1 MQLKLNT
8 IETPYNTIGVMEYGD
23 FSCYTLELPWINN
36 HQNISCIPAGT
47 YECVKHMSP
56 RFGDCISIKNVVG
69 RTDVLI
75 HYGNFTGDTLG
86 CILVGESIADID
98 RDGIMDVASSKRT
111 LEQLMLLM
119 PDKFDI
125 VINRLFAN

>member
-36 HQNISCIPAGT
+36 QQNISCIPAGT
-47 YECVKHMSP
+47 YECIKHVSP
-56 RFGDCISIKNVVG
+56 KFGDCISIKNVAG
-69 RTDVLI
+69 RSHILI
-75 HYGNFTGDTLG
+75 HAGNFTEQTKG

-98 RDGIMDVASSKRT
+98 RDGILDVAASRST
-111 LEQLMLLM
+111 LEQLMLSL

-125 VINRLFAN
+125 VINRLFCN

>member
-8 IETPYNTIGVMEYGD
+8 IETPYNTIGSMEYGG

-36 HQNISCIPAGT
+36 QQNISCIPAGT
-47 YECVKHMSP
+47 YECEKHVSP
-56 RFGDCISIKNVVG
+56 NFGDCISIKNVAV
-69 RTDVLI
+69 RSHILI
-75 HYGNFTGDTLG
+75 HAGNFTEQTKG

-98 RDGIMDVASSKRT
+98 RDGILDVAASKRT
-111 LEQLMLLM
+111 LKQLMLAL

-125 VINRLFAN
+125 VINRLFSE

>member
-8 IETPYNTIGVMEYGD
+8 IETPYNTLGAMEYGD
-23 FSCYTLELPWINN
+23 FTCYTLELPWINN
-36 HQNISCIPAGT
+36 HKNISCIPAGT
-47 YECVKHMSP
+47 YECVKHVSP
-56 RFGDCISIKNVVG
+56 KFGECTRVKNVCS
-69 RTDVLI
+69 RAYILI
-75 HYGNFTGDTLG
+75 HAGNFTSQTKG

-111 LEQLMLLM
+111 LDQLMTAL
-119 PDKFDI
+119 PDKFEI

>member
-1 MQLKLNT
+1 MKLKLNT
-8 IETPYNTIGVMEYGD
+8 IPTKHNTLGAMEYGE
-23 FSCYTLELPWINN
+23 FTCYTLELPWINN
-36 HQNISCIPAGT
+36 QQNISCIPAGT
-47 YECVKHMSP
+47 YECEKHVSP
-56 RFGDCISIKNVVG
+56 KFGDCILIKNVAG

-111 LEQLMLLM
+111 LEGLMMAL
-119 PDKFDI
+119 PDKFEI
-125 VINRLFAN
+125 VINRLFSE

>member
-8 IETPYNTIGVMEYGD
+8 IETPYNTLGAMEYGD

-36 HQNISCIPAGT
+36 QQNISCIPAGT
-47 YECVKHMSP
+47 YECEKHASP
-56 RFGDCISIKNVVG
+56 KFGECILIKNVAW

-111 LEQLMLLM
+111 LESLMMAL
-119 PDKFDI
+119 PDKFDL
-125 VINRLFAN
+125 VINRLFSE